1 MVCTS
6 DSLEFYDPKV
16 FGDPKVISNG
26 ILDFN
31 DQRLFHDFK
40 VFDDPKVISNTV
52 VDFDDSKV
60 FNDPRVISMG
70 FSDSKVE
77 GDLRWSYLNVKKS
90 SFE

>member
-1 MVCTS
+1 M
-6 DSLEFYDPKV
+6 
-16 FGDPKVISNG
+16 
-26 ILDFN
+26 DFN

-52 VDFDDSKV
+52 VDFDNSKV